1 MMIAPNYFRAQYTKV
16 GKPTST
22 RVGDYRYPTFEG
34 VLEDLINTFCKS
46 VFKDDYRFW
55 YDEDILLKRLM
66 ETKIV
71 CRYLVSM
78 LDHGTKK
85 TICEY
90 EVEIE
95 CLHDSKE
102 IDIMERFLTID
113 ESISK
118 SVVEQEVK
126 KDKPAKW
133 IMEEGTAVKF
143 FLLNLIQEN
152 GNLNKLKTKIPKATY
167 YRNLKICKEKGYVVN
182 GKLAKNCYE

>member
-1 MMIAPNYFRAQYTKV
+1 MIIAPNYFRAQYTKV

-22 RVGDYRYPTFEG
+22 RIGDYRYSTFEN
-34 VLEDLINTFCKS
+34 VLESLLSTFCNS
-46 VFKDDYRFW
+46 VFKHDYRFW

-78 LDHGTKK
+78 LDHETKK

-90 EVEIE
+90 EIEIE

-102 IDIMERFLTID
+102 VDIMEQFLTIE

-118 SVVEQEVK
+118 PVVEPKVK
-126 KDKPAKW
+126 KVRPAKW
-133 IMEEGTAVKF
+133 IIEEGSAVRF
-143 FLLNLIQEN
+143 FLLDLMQEK
-152 GNLNKLKTKIPKATY
+152 GNLNNLKTKTPKVTY
-167 YRNLKICKEKGYVVN
+167 YRNLKTCKEKGYIIN
-182 GKLAKNCYE
+182 GELAKNCYE